1 MKSKHLFCFT
11 VGIIAF
17 FGLEASSQIILKS
30 VTGNGGSV
38 SQNTEV
44 RLCSTVGQSV
54 ISPVSDY
61 ESTISQ
67 GFWYIATEEQQY
79 NAITPLAYGS
89 NMLNIHPHPVT
100 HQSTINYTAK
110 EYTSIRVE
118 LYTMLGE
125 LVKELYN
132 SPDQGLVEI
141 LLNTDELSSGQY
153 NIRVTTEQ
161 QQQSIMIIVQK

>member
-1 MKSKHLFCFT
+1 MQQQFIIYIT
-11 VGIIAF
+11 VGLLLSLVIR
-17 FGLEASSQIILKS
+17 SNSQTVQHSLIS
-30 VTGNGGSV
+30 NGGST
-38 SQNTEV
+38 SQNSEF
-44 RLCSTVGQSV
+44 LIQGTVGQSV

-100 HQSTINYTAK
+100 HQSTINFTAK

-141 LLNTDELSSGQY
+141 PLNTDELSSGQY

-161 QQQSIMIIVQK
+161 QQQTIMIIVQK